1 MRRLLRLPSVWS
13 RVQRTALTRVN
24 WCAPKRHVLNWCSTL
39 TMHRSCHHMAR
50 THADSKSDKESSWLW
65 TALHGSPLH
74 STNLIALVEYVKMP
88 HVQ

>member
-1 MRRLLRLPSVWS
+1 MQHENVVETTIRMESSAADSPDS
-13 RVQRTALTRVN
+13 R
-24 WCAPKRHVLNWCSTL
+24 APKRHVLNWCSTL

-74 STNLIALVEYVKMP
+74 STNLIAPVEYVKMP